1 MLRSWYAENRSFNG
15 RIAKAQSNLE
25 DAKFL
30 FNADVGDLCMADQ
43 VNKKEE
49 VYLLGPNGQMPK
61 HSGSDEGVIC

>member
-1 MLRSWYAENRSFNG
+1 
-15 RIAKAQSNLE
+15 LE

-30 FNADVGDLCMADQ
+30 FNADIGDLCMADQ

-49 VYLLGPNGQMPK
+49 VYLLGPNGQIPK